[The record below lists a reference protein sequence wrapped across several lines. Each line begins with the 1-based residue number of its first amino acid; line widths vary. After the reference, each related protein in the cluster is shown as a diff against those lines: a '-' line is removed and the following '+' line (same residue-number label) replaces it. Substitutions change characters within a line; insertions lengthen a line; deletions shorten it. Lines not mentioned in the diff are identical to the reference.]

1 MSRMDV
7 KPSPHIR
14 PAGELPLSG
23 ESLAGLMRAVLDKGK
38 PFRFEARG
46 TSMYPFIRDGDVVT
60 VAPLAGQDPRPGDV
74 AAFVQPGTSGVRVH
88 RIVKVEAGRYF
99 PKGDNALDVDGA
111 LARDMIL
118 GLVVRL
124 ERGGR
129 PHRVGPTFR
138 SAAIARLS
146 RTFWFTRLARRARRL
161 FARQEGKG

>member
-1 MSRMDV
+1 MDE
-7 KPSPHIR
+7 KPSPRISSG
-14 PAGELPLSG
+14 GELPLSG

-46 TSMYPFIRDGDVVT
+46 TSMHPFIRDGDVVT
-60 VAPLAGQDPRPGDV
+60 VAPLAGSDPRPGDV

-88 RIVKVEAGRYF
+88 RIVKVEAGL
-99 PKGDNALDVDGA
+99 KGDNAPAVDGA

-129 PHRVGPTFR
+129 ARPVGPTFR
-138 SAAIARLS
+138 AAAIARLS
-146 RTFWFTRLARRARRL
+146 RTFWFTRISRRMRRL
-161 FARQEGKG
+161 FSRREGRA